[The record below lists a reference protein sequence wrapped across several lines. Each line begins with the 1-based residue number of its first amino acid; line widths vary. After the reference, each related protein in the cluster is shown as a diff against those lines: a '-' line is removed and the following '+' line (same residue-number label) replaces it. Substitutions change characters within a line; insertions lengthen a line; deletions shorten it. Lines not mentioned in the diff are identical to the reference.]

1 MPGKQSQSN
10 DMTGKQR
17 ATRPTT
23 TPQSARSASSARP
36 SARSAAA
43 RAAKAAK
50 APQAAMGGDSGDGLA
65 GMLNLTGAE
74 IRERYLRFFEEKG
87 HQRMASSSLIPND
100 KTLLLTTAGM
110 QQMIPYFLG
119 QEQAPSK
126 RLTTV
131 QKCYRT
137 TDIDEVGDTSHLT
150 FFEMLG
156 NFSVGDYFKREAIQ
170 FAWELLTQV
179 FKIPGERL
187 YPTVHGDDAESPGY
201 WEETTG
207 IPADSIT
214 RLDDNWWGPPGDRGP
229 CGPDSEIY
237 FDRGAELGC
246 GEADCAPGCDRCDR
260 YLEIWNL
267 VFMQY
272 YQDENGVRT
281 PLKLPNIDTGMGLE
295 RLASVLQR
303 KESMYD
309 TDIFRTLMDAV
320 AGLAGLKFGVN
331 HDHDRALRVVADH
344 VRGLVFMA
352 GDGVLPSN
360 TGRGYVFRRV
370 LRRAVRFGKVLGL
383 DKPFLADVA
392 DAVIQQMGGHYT
404 ELVRRRD
411 QIVDVLSME
420 ERKFNQ
426 TLTAGLNL
434 LERELARLE
443 TEGKKVLP
451 GQVAFR
457 LYDSHGF
464 PLELTE
470 EVVAERGMLIDRVGF
485 DDEMDKQRVRA
496 RGASPFQ
503 REKGEEAWTNLVKV
517 LPETVFSGYAGVA
530 DESEIVAILVNGQPV
545 DMATAPESAAIVL
558 ARTPFYPEMGGQ
570 QGDQGVLSSERGA
583 FQVVDTQRPVPG
595 LTVHFGEMTEGSLRV
610 GSPIRAQVS
619 ADRRRAIMRN
629 HSATHLL
636 HRALKDIFGEQVNQR
651 GSLVAEDR
659 LRFDFSL
666 NRPITTEELRE
677 VDRRV
682 SAWVLE
688 DLPVTTQAMPYKE
701 AMATGAMALFS
712 EKYGDT
718 VRVVTMGPSKEL
730 CGGTHVAATGQIG
743 LYLTTQETSVA
754 AGTRR
759 IEALTGITAD
769 SFLRGRSDLLTA
781 VSARMRAQPDEVMTR
796 VEQFQ
801 EELAGARREL
811 AAARRAQA
819 HAEAD
824 RLAASAVRVRDVPV
838 VAGVT
843 SVTEDE
849 ALRALSDTVRAR
861 TGPAVVALVWANGDQ
876 ARFIVMVD
884 PALTARGVDARKI
897 AGELGARL
905 GGKGGGRPDL
915 AQGGGKSLDAAPE
928 ALRVVG
934 ELVASQL
941 G

>member
-1 MPGKQSQSN
+1 MPGKQSQ
-10 DMTGKQR
+10 DKMGKQR
-17 ATRPTT
+17 ATRPIT
-23 TPQSARSASSARP
+23 TPRPARSASGAQPAARP
-36 SARSAAA
+36 TAA
-43 RAAKAAK
+43 RAASARVS
-50 APQAAMGGDSGDGLA
+50 QAAANGGDGLD
-65 GMLNLTGAE
+65 GMLSLTGAE
-74 IRERYLRFFEEKG
+74 IRERFLRFFEEKG
-87 HQRMASSSLIPND
+87 HQRLPSSSLIPND
-100 KTLLLTTAGM
+100 RTLLLTTAGM

-119 QEQAPSK
+119 QEQPPSR

-137 TDIDEVGDTSHLT
+137 TDIDDVGDTTHLT

-170 FAWELLTQV
+170 FAWELLTDV
-179 FKIPGERL
+179 FKIPAERL
-187 YPTVHGDDAESPGY
+187 YPTVHGEDLESPGY

-237 FDRGAELGC
+237 FDRGAEYGC
-246 GEADCAPGCDRCDR
+246 GEPDCAPGCDRCDR
-260 YLEIWNL
+260 FLEVWNL

-281 PLKLPNIDTGMGLE
+281 PLKQPNIDTGMGLE

-303 KESMYD
+303 KESLYD
-309 TDIFRTLMDAV
+309 TDIFRTLVDAI
-320 AGLAGLKFGVN
+320 AELAGVAYGVD
-331 HDHDRALRVVADH
+331 HDHDRALRVIADH
-344 VRGLVFMA
+344 GRGLVFLA

-392 DAVIQQMGGHYT
+392 DAVIKQMSVHYT
-404 ELVRRRD
+404 ELERRRD
-411 QIVDVLSME
+411 QIVDALSME

-443 TEGKKVLP
+443 ADGKKVLP
-451 GQVAFR
+451 GRIAFN

-485 DDEMDKQRVRA
+485 DDEMTKQRERA
-496 RGASPFQ
+496 RVASPFQ

-545 DMATAPESAAIVL
+545 DMTTAPESAAIVL
-558 ARTPFYPEMGGQ
+558 ARTPFYAEAGGQ
-570 QGDQGVLSSERGA
+570 IGDQGVLSSERGA

-610 GSPIRAQVS
+610 GFPVRAQVN
-619 ADRRRAIMRN
+619 AERRRAIMRN

-636 HRALKDIFGEQVNQR
+636 HRALKDLFGEQVNQR

-677 VDRRV
+677 LDRRV
-682 SAWVLE
+682 SAWALD
-688 DLPVTTQAMPYKE
+688 DLPVTTQTMPYKE
-701 AMATGAMALFS
+701 ALATGAMALFS
-712 EKYGDT
+712 EKYGDN
-718 VRVVTMGPSKEL
+718 VRVVMMGSSKEL

-759 IEALTGITAD
+759 IEALTGVTAD
-769 SFLRGRSDLLTA
+769 SFLRGRNDLLLA
-781 VSARMRAQPDEVMTR
+781 VSARMRAQPDEVLTR

-801 EELAGARREL
+801 EELAEARREL

-819 HAEAD
+819 REEAA
-824 RLAASAVRVRDVPV
+824 RLAASAVRVKDVPV
-838 VAGVT
+838 VAGMT

-849 ALRALSDTVRAR
+849 AFRELSDTVRAK
-861 TGPAVVALVWANGDQ
+861 TGPAVVALVRAAGEQ
-876 ARFIVMVD
+876 ARFVVTVD
-884 PALTARGVDARKI
+884 PALTARGVDARAI
-897 AGELGARL
+897 AAELGARL

-915 AQGGGKSLDAAPE
+915 AQGGGKNLGAAPE
-928 ALRVVG
+928 ALRGVA

>member
-1 MPGKQSQSN
+1 MPGKQSN

-17 ATRPTT
+17 TVRSTT
-23 TPQSARSASSARP
+23 TTRSARSASGAQP
-36 SARSAAA
+36 AARSAAA
-43 RAAKAAK
+43 RAASAKTSQAAK
-50 APQAAMGGDSGDGLA
+50 NGGDGLD

-74 IRERYLRFFEEKG
+74 IRERFLRFFEEKG
-87 HQRMASSSLIPND
+87 HQRLPSSSLIPND
-100 KTLLLTTAGM
+100 RTLLLTTAGM
-110 QQMIPYFLG
+110 QQMIPFFLG
-119 QEQAPSK
+119 QEQPPSK

-170 FAWELLTQV
+170 FAWELLTEV
-179 FKIPGERL
+179 FKIPAERL
-187 YPTVHGDDAESPGY
+187 YPTVHPDDAESPGY

-207 IPADSIT
+207 IPANSIT

-237 FDRGAELGC
+237 FDRGAEYGC
-246 GEADCAPGCDRCDR
+246 GEPDCAPGCDRCDR
-260 YLEIWNL
+260 FLEIWNL

-281 PLKLPNIDTGMGLE
+281 PLKQPNIDTGMGLE

-309 TDIFRTLMDAV
+309 TDIYRTLMDEV
-320 AGLAGLKFGVN
+320 ARLAGIEYGVD
-331 HDHDRALRVVADH
+331 HSHDRVLRIIADH
-344 VRGLVFMA
+344 TRGLVFMA

-370 LRRAVRFGKVLGL
+370 LRRAVRFGKTLGL

-392 DAVIQQMGGHYT
+392 DAVIRQMSGYYT
-404 ELVRRRD
+404 ELAQRRD
-411 QIVDVLSME
+411 QIVDTLSME

-426 TLTAGLNL
+426 TLSAGLSM
-434 LERELARLE
+434 LERELERLE
-443 TEGKKVLP
+443 AEGKKVLP
-451 GQVAFR
+451 GQIAFR

-485 DDEMDKQRVRA
+485 DDEMTKQRERA
-496 RGASPFQ
+496 RVASPFQ

-558 ARTPFYPEMGGQ
+558 ARTPFYAEAGGQ
-570 QGDQGVLSSERGA
+570 KGDQGVLSSEQGA

-595 LTVHFGEMTEGSLRV
+595 LIVHFGEMMEGSLRV
-610 GSPIRAQVS
+610 GAPIRSQVN

-636 HRALKDIFGEQVNQR
+636 HRALKDIFGDQVNQR

-677 VDRRV
+677 LDRRV
-682 SAWVLE
+682 SEWVLE
-688 DLPVTTQAMPYKE
+688 DLPVTTQIMPYKE

-712 EKYGDT
+712 EKYGDN

-730 CGGTHVAATGQIG
+730 CGGTHVGATGQIG

-759 IEALTGITAD
+759 IEALTGVTAD
-769 SFLRGRSDLLTA
+769 SFLRGRNDLLAA
-781 VSARMRAQPDEVMTR
+781 VSARMRAQPDEMMTR

-801 EELAGARREL
+801 EELAEARREL

-819 HAEAD
+819 RAEAN
-824 RLAASAVRVRDVPV
+824 RLAASAERVNGVPV

-843 SVTEDE
+843 SVVDEE
-849 ALRALSDTVRAR
+849 ALRELSDTVRAKI
-861 TGPAVVALVWANGDQ
+861 GPGVVALVRAVGDQ

-884 PALTARGVDARKI
+884 PALTARGVDARRI
-897 AGELGARL
+897 AAEVGARL

-928 ALRVVG
+928 ALRVVA

>member
-1 MPGKQSQSN
+1 MPGKRQPDGMNEQR
-10 DMTGKQR
+10 R
-17 ATRPTT
+17 ATRPAT
-23 TPQSARSASSARP
+23 TPRTARAA
-36 SARSAAA
+36 AVGAA
-43 RAAKAAK
+43 RAANAT
-50 APQAAMGGDSGDGLA
+50 QAAAGGDGDDGLG
-65 GMLNLTGAE
+65 GMLNLSGAE
-74 IRERYLRFFEEKG
+74 TRERFLTFFEEKG
-87 HQRMASSSLIPND
+87 HQRLPSSSLIPTD
-100 KTLLLTTAGM
+100 RTLLLTTAGM
-110 QQMIPYFLG
+110 QQMIPFFLG
-119 QEQAPSK
+119 QEQAPRK

-170 FAWELLTQV
+170 YAWELLTQV

-187 YPTVHGDDAESPGY
+187 YPTVHPDDAESPGY
-201 WEETTG
+201 WQETTG
-207 IPADSIT
+207 IPAASVT
-214 RLDDNWWGPPGDRGP
+214 RLSDNWWGPPGDRGP

-237 FDRGAELGC
+237 FDRGAAYGC
-246 GEADCAPGCDRCDR
+246 GASDCAPGCERCDR
-260 YLEIWNL
+260 FLEIWNL

-272 YQDENGVRT
+272 YQDEHGVRT
-281 PLKLPNIDTGMGLE
+281 SLKQPNIDTGMGLE

-303 KESMYD
+303 KESVYD
-309 TDIFRTLMDAV
+309 TDIYRTLMDEV
-320 AGLAGLKFGVN
+320 ARLAGIKYGVD
-331 HDHDRALRVVADH
+331 HSHDRVLRIIADH

-370 LRRAVRFGKVLGL
+370 LRRAVRFGKTLGL

-392 DAVIQQMGGHYT
+392 GAVIRQMSGHYT
-404 ELVRRRD
+404 ELEMRHD
-411 QIVDVLSME
+411 QILDALTME

-426 TLTAGLNL
+426 TLATGLAL
-434 LERELARLE
+434 LEKELERLE
-443 TEGKKVLP
+443 SAGKKVLP
-451 GQVAFR
+451 GAVAFR

-464 PLELTE
+464 PVELTE
-470 EVVAERGMLIDRVGF
+470 EVVSERGLKIDRAGF
-485 DDEMDKQRVRA
+485 DSEMEEQRKRA
-496 RGASPFQ
+496 RSLNAFQ

-530 DESEIVAILVNGQPV
+530 DESEIVAVLVDGQPV
-545 DMATAPESAAIVL
+545 DMVTAPERAAIVL
-558 ARTPFYPEMGGQ
+558 ARTPFYAEMGGQ
-570 QGDQGVLSSERGA
+570 LGDQGVLSSEQGA
-583 FQVVDTQRPVPG
+583 FQVEDTQRPVPG

-610 GSPIRAQVS
+610 GGSIRAQVNG
-619 ADRRRAIMRN
+619 DRRRAIMRN

-636 HRALKDIFGEQVNQR
+636 HRALKDILGEQVNQR

-688 DLPVTTQAMPYKE
+688 DLPVTTE
-701 AMATGAMALFS
+701 AMSYREAIASGAMALFS
-712 EKYGDT
+712 EKYGDK

-759 IEALTGITAD
+759 IEALTGVTAD

-781 VSARMRAQPDEVMTR
+781 VSAKIRAQPDEVMNR

-801 EELAGARREL
+801 DELSAARREL

-824 RLAASAVRVRDVPV
+824 RLEAAAVRVSGVPV

-843 SVTEDE
+843 SVTDDE
-849 ALRALSDTVRAR
+849 ALRALSDTIRGK
-861 TGPAVVALVWANGDQ
+861 TGPAVVALVWASGDQ

-884 PALTARGVDARKI
+884 PALTARGADARGI
-897 AGELGARL
+897 AAALGARL

-915 AQGGGKSLDAAPE
+915 AQGGGKSLAAAPD
-928 ALRVVG
+928 ALSVVS
-934 ELVASQL
+934 ETVASQL